1 MKAFAAL
8 ALLAVALPVRAGV
21 YSPDEPFD
29 FEIGTDGYAR
39 PIQFAGG
46 FEVMVAGV
54 REIAIRPV
62 PGQPDNPRRQ
72 EALDRVRAR
81 QAKGVAALSAEEW
94 AGFTADLIRLN
105 RADEVLNLL
114 QPLVRDPRWRRE
126 FLVFAHLARAHA
138 ARGEWAEAESQE
150 EMAVRYTDFP
160 TTFGKL
166 TKAQLAWLKRV
177 EREFYQPFLT
187 HRAEEGR
194 RGRLG
199 DLREDVDPVF
209 PTPGPRKRADN
220 PVRFV
225 GEGGEYAAGSIAA
238 AEKAK
243 LPPDAL
249 AVAQQLV
256 LWHPQDARLY
266 WLLGELYNADGDV
279 ETAARILDHCSY
291 NMGYSNRTLVRHRQL
306 LNEAVTAAAAQRAAA
321 AEQTL
326 QAAAADKARL
336 DDEKRQREEAER
348 DYQKRFWWI
357 LAVGV
362 ALGLVLVYYQV
373 REVARRL
380 RRAGR
385 AA

>member
-1 MKAFAAL
+1 MKAFAAAL
-8 ALLAVALPVRAGV
+8 ALLAVALPARAGV
-21 YSPDEPFD
+21 YSPDEPFN
-29 FEIGTDGYAR
+29 FEIAPDGFAR

-54 REIAIRPV
+54 REVAILPPADGPPNV
-62 PGQPDNPRRQ
+62 RRQ

-81 QAKGVAALSAEEW
+81 QAKGVAALSAEEL
-94 AGFTADLIRLN
+94 AGLTADLIRLN

-114 QPLVRDPRWRRE
+114 QPLVRDRQRGG
-126 FLVFAHLARAHA
+126 FLVSAHLARAHA
-138 ARGEWAEAESQE
+138 ARGEWAEARALE
-150 EMAVRYTDFP
+150 EMAVLYSDFP
-160 TTFGKL
+160 TAFGKL
-166 TKAQLAWLKRV
+166 TKPQLAWLKRV
-177 EREFYQPFLT
+177 EREFYYPFLA
-187 HRAEEGR
+187 HRAEEAL
-194 RGRLG
+194 RGRPS
-199 DLREDVDPVF
+199 DLREDVDPLF
-209 PTPGPRKRADN
+209 PPAGPRKRVDN

-225 GEGGEYAAGSIAA
+225 GENGEYAPGSVAA
-238 AEKAK
+238 AEKAR

-291 NMGYSNRTLVRHRQL
+291 NMGYSNRTLVRHRQI
-306 LNEAVTAAAAQRAAA
+306 LNEAVSAAAAQRAAA
-321 AEQTL
+321 AEQSL
-326 QAAAADKARL
+326 QAAAAEKAREAE
-336 DDEKRQREEAER
+336 EKRQREEAER

-357 LAVGV
+357 LSIGV

-385 AA
+385 VA